1 MTIDGSARKYPATIK
16 EEHYTVCAE
25 PGGKYL
31 CHFTSKEAT
40 KNMKH
45 AEIIADNIVK
55 FLRDR
60 GIDIT
65 LRAIGGDSTNVNTG
79 WAGGAMQY
87 VEIKLDRKLNWLVC
101 ALHTNELPLR
111 SLILAVDGKSLSNN
125 KWSGPIGNMLNDATS
140 LDINHSFSK
149 IDIGEP

>member
-1 MTIDGSARKYPATIK
+1 MRETAAIATAAWIDGGLISKSNTRLVIDHNKVKRAQEKLMKSLSLEFDEECRTEKISCILFDGRKDLTKTLMTIDGSARKYPATIK

-31 CHFTSKEAT
+31 CHFTPKEAT

-60 GIDIT
+60 GIDQ
-65 LRAIGGDSTNVNTG
+65 RFKS
-79 WAGGAMQY
+79 
-87 VEIKLDRKLNWLVC
+87 NW
-101 ALHTNELPLR
+101 
-111 SLILAVDGKSLSNN
+111 
-125 KWSGPIGNMLNDATS
+125 W
-140 LDINHSFSK
+140 
-149 IDIGEP
+149 